1 MKSLNRIL
9 AIALML
15 QIVFSGC
22 APSLRAQASK
32 PSATDQKVILQAC
45 RDAVLELKFA
55 REKEALLLKQ
65 VEELKAVNSAQSEQ
79 VAHLNAAIA
88 KYELAV
94 TARTQAE
101 ALVSELRA
109 NYEKQLSQAEKALAV
124 EKQKGNLWKA
134 LAIVGVVI
142 GFALGSKQ

>member
-1 MKSLNRIL
+1 
-9 AIALML
+9 
-15 QIVFSGC
+15 
-22 APSLRAQASK
+22 
-32 PSATDQKVILQAC
+32 
-45 RDAVLELKFA
+45 VLELKFA